1 MVEDIEP
8 VGEDFSKSIEDL
20 AEHAGEVAL
29 EIYRTQLDG
38 GSKQIHAFSKAIEA
52 AKNVMMDAGC
62 PLDICDL
69 LANAAINGYNSFVKE
84 NPDGDPMEAFDA
96 AREFVSDALDSEFR
110 KS

>member
-1 MVEDIEP
+1 MVENLQPI
-8 VGEDFSKSIEDL
+8 GEDFSKSIEDL

-29 EIYRTQLDG
+29 DIYRTELDK
-38 GSKQIHAFSKAIEA
+38 GSKQTQAFSKAIDA
-52 AKNVMMDAGC
+52 ATNVMMDAGC
-62 PLDICDL
+62 PLDFCDL

-96 AREFVSDALDSEFR
+96 AGEFVSDALDSEFR

>member
-1 MVEDIEP
+1 MVENIEP

-29 EIYRTQLDG
+29 DIYRAQLNG
-38 GSKQIHAFSKAIEA
+38 

-96 AREFVSDALDSEFR
+96 AGEFVSDALDSEFR